1 MPAFINGLG
10 VCLPNKPVHKN
21 QIESI
26 LGMIGDKPSPVRDVI
41 LERNGINWRYYAIDP
56 ETGRPSHNNAQL
68 TVEAIGGLTATVEL
82 PPENI
87 DLLACGTSSPDQ
99 AIPSHASMVHGL
111 LGCPPCEIVTTA
123 GVCCSSMAAMKYA
136 CLSVETGASRAA
148 VVTGSDIVSPALL
161 ASQFVV
167 PSEEDVKENQYLGFN
182 REFLRFMLSDGAGAM
197 LVENE
202 PRPGRMALRIDWL
215 DMRSYANELDACM
228 YSGAIKRPDGSLE
241 SWRMAEQDPAEAF
254 KRGTFGL
261 FQDVNLLSANIV
273 PTAGRFFSELRQ
285 RRRLEAEDVD
295 WLVPHISSMFFQ
307 QPLRDEM
314 ARSGFDIPLERWF
327 LNLKYKGNT
336 GAASLFIMLEELYKS
351 GKLKT
356 GDRILCAVPESARFT
371 FACMHLTVQ

>member
-1 MPAFINGLG
+1 VPAYINGLG

-26 LGMIGDKPSPVRDVI
+26 LGMIGDQPSPVRDVI

-68 TVEAIGGLTATVEL
+68 TMEAIGSLTASVEL
-82 PPENI
+82 PLENI

-111 LGCPPCEIVTTA
+111 LGCPPCEIVSTA

-136 CLSVETGASRAA
+136 YLSVDAGASRAA
-148 VVTGSDIVSPALL
+148 VVTGSDIVSPALM
-161 ASQFVV
+161 ASQFGI
-167 PSEEDVKENQYLGFN
+167 PSAADAMENQYLGFN
-182 REFLRFMLSDGAGAM
+182 REFLRFMLSDGAGAV
-197 LVENE
+197 LVETE
-202 PRPGRMALRIDWL
+202 PRSGRMALRIDWL

-228 YSGAIKRPDGSLE
+228 YSGAVKRPDGSLQ
-241 SWRMAEQDPAEAF
+241 SWRIAEQDPAEAF
-254 KRGTFGL
+254 RRGTFGL

-273 PTAGRFFSELRQ
+273 PTAGRFFADLRQ
-285 RRRLEAEDVD
+285 RRRLEAEQID

-314 ARSGFDIPLERWF
+314 VRSGFDIPLEKWF
-327 LNLKYKGNT
+327 MNLKYKGNT
-336 GAASLFIMLEELYKS
+336 GAASLFIMLDELYQS
-351 GKLKT
+351 GKLKA